1 MCDVRSFDRLLL
13 QERKRSKAAQAAEA
27 AAAARVPLTVRMNE
41 SVTTGMTRALDSSN
55 KVIESASC
63 GEIRCMIRDLIAGI
77 CNAGEDGLEERGTTP
92 LTPSLLPCAVL
103 LSRSFAVQ
111 DGGLGSSVRGA
122 AEPITVS
129 IKRTREGLG
138 CSSEATLVSSAASSA
153 SASEAMLQGFRSS
166 YLLHFAHIVAI
177 IFIIFIIYKIHR

>member
-1 MCDVRSFDRLLL
+1 
-13 QERKRSKAAQAAEA
+13 
-27 AAAARVPLTVRMNE
+27 MNE

-55 KVIESASC
+55 KVIESALYA
-63 GEIRCMIRDLIAGI
+63 EIRCMIRDLIAGI

-92 LTPSLLPCAVL
+92 RTLPLLPCAVL
-103 LSRSFAVQ
+103 LSHSLSVQ

-138 CSSEATLVSSAASSA
+138 CSSEATLASSAALSA
-153 SASEAMLQGFRSS
+153 SASEALLQGFRSS
-166 YLLHFAHIVAI
+166 YLLHFADKVAI
-177 IFIIFIIYKIHR
+177 IFISYKIYR